1 MQFQVAIFAILNYI
15 YNCFALQFFN
25 SISSFDSLNLSKHVF
40 DIQIGLFAENT
51 AAAIIQFD

>member
-25 SISSFDSLNLSKHVF
+25 SISSFDSLNLSKHAF
-40 DIQIGLFAENT
+40 DIQIGLFAEKT